1 MRKHWSGQPP
11 SEKNHEDY
19 RGRQNDNDF
28 IPYQATGRQPAP
40 RRPTISRAIPQSFG
54 PSRGPEPG
62 STAALLQRASEARA
76 RQDQAH
82 AERRADL
89 AHAATAAAEASRQ
102 ANEAF
107 ERAQTERAL
116 NASALQAQRAAAGLR
131 RSDSTGSSSS
141 WEARRAAIWG
151 RDQSWQARRNAI
163 NDANPGAG
171 GSGGGS
177 GADGEDPDADQL
189 EAARAAA
196 RRHLAY
202 GADDCS
208 YEEGI
213 LNLMKAM
220 LQNKTVVM
228 RHLKKHLMQHQTQP
242 DFVFC

>member
-1 MRKHWSGQPP
+1 MRITEAAKMTMTPSLIQLQADSQPLAALP
-11 SEKNHEDY
+11 SAEQCFNPLAQA
-19 RGRQNDNDF
+19 GARQH
-28 IPYQATGRQPAP
+28 
-40 RRPTISRAIPQSFG
+40 S
-54 PSRGPEPG
+54 

-131 RSDSTGSSSS
+131 RSDSTSSSSS

-163 NDANPGAG
+163 NNANPGAG
-171 GSGGGS
+171 GSGGGG
-177 GADGEDPDADQL
+177 GADGEGPDADQL

-196 RRHLAY
+196 RRRLAY

-208 YEEGI
+208 YEEGHTESDEGDAAEQSAAQC
-213 LNLMKAM
+213 NQAV
-220 LQNKTVVM
+220 T
-228 RHLKKHLMQHQTQP
+228 
-242 DFVFC
+242 